1 MFWWFKII
9 YYIKEGLNYNQN
21 YSFSATNLIVN
32 IIKTK
37 QNEIAYSTNDFKIN
51 FFDINERKVKS
62 ILENISFNT
71 YGFRTW
77 FYMIIKDLLLI
88 PGLKMINIIN
98 VNEHKKIREIDI
110 PDADTIYGVCMLNS
124 NMVITGDSNKSL
136 RQWKIKG
143 NNLIF
148 ISKKEK
154 THNVNINVILNMK
167 NGNIA
172 TLIINFNI

>member
-1 MFWWFKII
+1 MM
-9 YYIKEGLNYNQN
+9 
-21 YSFSATNLIVN
+21 T
-32 IIKTK
+32 
-37 QNEIAYSTNDFKIN
+37 
-51 FFDINERKVKS
+51 
-62 ILENISFNT
+62 
-71 YGFRTW
+71 
-77 FYMIIKDLLLI
+77 KDLLLI
-88 PGLKMINIIN
+88 PGLKMISIIN
-98 VNEHKKIREIDI
+98 VNEYKKIREIDI